1 MKSEKT
7 KIDEAVECIAEATK
21 KQCKRIIELETELSV
36 LNNEITKEKS
46 LSQSYEAIIQ
56 SLTKDNDKLRNNT
69 ESTEIAGLQKQIE
82 SYAEDIASLN
92 SKLAAANKRAAEDV
106 EYIVKLKK
114 KIDDLENSMKNYSEI
129 DKIFKGLNAKNKAYQ
144 NFIYSMMLIEL
155 KGDIDNE

>member
-106 EYIVKLKK
+106 EYIAKLKK

-129 DKIFKGLNAKNKAYQ
+129 DKVFKSLSAKNKAYQ